1 MLKLSIMPVIL
12 KTDNVR
18 CELAKN
24 DDLGHTRC
32 ALCGIRPYSFCRCL
46 NEDELKVFSKIS
58 SERMFSDKQN
68 IFLQQEK
75 SKNLY
80 NVTEGNIKIYQLLT
94 DGRLQI
100 IGFLY
105 PGDFFGSYRQGRYN
119 YSAQAIGNVKVCVFN
134 EATLNRHLEKN
145 PKLSR
150 ELLNITA
157 NELTLAQ
164 DRIRVLGKLTAT
176 ERMANF
182 ILNIS
187 DQRARIKWQD
197 NPVSLPMNRQDIADY
212 LGLTIATVSREITR
226 LKTSNIIK
234 VLSAS
239 QIYINDRTKLSLLCN

>member
-1 MLKLSIMPVIL
+1 MATETKKNNM
-12 KTDNVR
+12 R
-18 CELAKN
+18 CDLAK
-24 DDLGHTRC
+24 DDSVGHTRC

-46 NEDELKVFSKIS
+46 NEDELEVFSKIS
-58 SERMFSDKQN
+58 SERIFSNGSN

-75 SKNLY
+75 SNNLY
-80 NVTEGNIKIYQLLT
+80 NITEGNVKIYQLLT

-105 PGDFFGSYRQGRYN
+105 PGDFFGSYRQGKYN
-119 YSAQAIGNVKVCVFN
+119 YSAQAIGDVKVCVFN
-134 EATLNRHLEKN
+134 EIILNKHLEKN

-226 LKTSNIIK
+226 LKISNVIK
-234 VLSAS
+234 VISSS
-239 QIYINDRTKLSLLCN
+239 QIYINDRTKLSLLCS